1 MELPSYLDAF
11 TTSNPVLAGMHREAD
26 GIQDVIQTPIDLD
39 NPASLTER
47 LRVLDV
53 YLARLG
59 DMRVRA
65 KTLKEWAR
73 NRFLEENEA
82 EISKM
87 TATVSNRRIQTY
99 LFEYSVAVERLDTMY
114 DTVGHLSR
122 DLVTQISFIK
132 QEMQMH

>member
-1 MELPSYLDAF
+1 MELPTYLDAF
-11 TTSNPVLAGMHREAD
+11 ATSNPVLAGMHREAD
-26 GIQDVIQTPIDLD
+26 GIQAVIQAPVDKD
-39 NPASLTER
+39 NPSLLTER
-47 LRVLDV
+47 LGELDV

-65 KTLKEWAR
+65 KALKEWAR
-73 NRFLEENEA
+73 NKFLEENEA

-87 TATVSNRRIQTY
+87 TATVSNRRIQTF

-114 DTVGHLSR
+114 DTVGRLSR

-132 QEMQMH
+132 QEMQMR